1 MPRQKLAGGGERPAL
16 AARARAF
23 YAAGTFKEPAV
34 TAHIPTPSAK
44 PRKKAGKLRKRL
56 ENSALLTGMV
66 AGMMSAWIRLCDS
79 TTRWERH
86 GWDELQAALAD
97 GPVVLLLWHECSAF
111 GMKHWPSRWGP
122 LTSLTDSSPMGRVSG
137 GVQRRMGLNP
147 IVMEAKRAN
156 RAASRAV
163 LRRLHDGVSIGLTG
177 DGPTGPAREMKDAGL
192 EWARAT
198 GVPVFLYAFDTERK
212 WRLKTWDRM
221 IWPKPFTRGVSL
233 YARWDGHLP
242 RKATPEAVT
251 AARDDIAS
259 RLTALTLQAQSLI
272 EKGR

>member
-1 MPRQKLAGGGERPAL
+1 MGYDQR
-16 AARARAF
+16 
-23 YAAGTFKEPAV
+23 KEPSLTEV
-34 TAHIPTPSAK
+34 PPHHRPQ

-56 ENSALLTGMV
+56 ENSALLTGTV
-66 AGMMSAWIRLCDS
+66 AAMMSAWVRLCDS

-86 GWDELQAALAD
+86 GWDDLQAALAE

-111 GMKHWPSRWGP
+111 GMKHWPSAWGP

-137 GVQRRMGLNP
+137 GVQARMGLQP
-147 IVMEAKRAN
+147 IVMESKKAN

-163 LRRLHDGVSIGLTG
+163 LRRLQQGTSIGLTG
-177 DGPTGPAREMKDAGL
+177 DGPTGPMRVMKDPGL
-192 EWARAT
+192 DWARAT

-233 YARWDGHLP
+233 YARWEGQLP
-242 RKATPEAVT
+242 RKAHQDEIA
-251 AARDDIAS
+251 AAREALGTA
-259 RLTALTLQAQSLI
+259 LTALTLRAQEMVAARS
-272 EKGR
+272 R